1 MVSKSDEGMK
11 SMERSFYLI
20 DSIKGGCGKTT
31 FAIMLTEFLERMQGR
46 TGHTVLLD
54 FDFLGTGLINLF
66 LSEDQLKD
74 FKQNNIYI
82 TEKIR
87 DFHTGDQ
94 PYIYSK
100 KVKGIPLYVAFGNP
114 EYMTKHAYRISS
126 KFNYTP
132 VINYG
137 IFRSGI
143 QHILH
148 DEDALERQIR
158 GNVKNIVIDMSPGID
173 SYSEAVKEC
182 FFDKRHSLNL
192 KGKTRCTY
200 VLMMGTDPSHVAA
213 AKNYFELLVNS
224 DDKMP
229 DKIYI
234 IINDS
239 MRIARLINPDAE
251 IDSYNALVNLFRQIS
266 IGPEYQERIEFF
278 VLNYFENYAKKIH
291 ENIALFADSIESSE
305 DGETIFLDNPFRF
318 WGTWTSEGLKEI
330 KGSDYDSEEMIKW
343 EEWLLKE

>member
-1 MVSKSDEGMK
+1 MVSKSYEGMK

-31 FAIMLTEFLERMQGR
+31 FAIMLTELLERMQGR

-148 DEDALERQIR
+148 DEDA
-158 GNVKNIVIDMSPGID
+158 
-173 SYSEAVKEC
+173 